1 MAKSK
6 SKQNL
11 IDDTSQPWILEYRK
25 MIQWRDDSFE
35 AVGFTAVP
43 AIAEYIFR
51 VGTTKIHWYLYFPG
65 GLQLQLCE
73 EPLLLVDPV
82 VRFRRVLHD
91 GAVAEYFGP
100 LFAARVRTRIVL
112 GNMLS
117 IRMFRDHEIK
127 GIVYRRTEIKEWPDE

>member
-1 MAKSK
+1 MTKFRTPQEA
-6 SKQNL
+6 
-11 IDDTSQPWILEYRK
+11 IDHFLGPAVVEVRK
-25 MIQWRDDSFE
+25 MKQWVNESFE

-51 VGTTKIHWYLYFPG
+51 AGRTKIHWFLYFPG

-73 EPLLLVDPV
+73 EPLLLVEPV
-82 VRFRRVLHD
+82 VRYRRVLHD

-100 LFAARVRTRIVL
+100 VFAARVRGRIVL

-117 IRMFRDHEIK
+117 IRMFRDKQIK

>member
-6 SKQNL
+6 TPQHL
-11 IDDTSQPWILEYRK
+11 IDHTSQPWILEYRK